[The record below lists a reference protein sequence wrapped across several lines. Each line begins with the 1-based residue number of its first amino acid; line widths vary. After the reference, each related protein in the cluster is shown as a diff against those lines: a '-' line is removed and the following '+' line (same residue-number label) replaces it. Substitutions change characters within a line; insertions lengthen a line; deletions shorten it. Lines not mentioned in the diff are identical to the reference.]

1 EVEQIVIFRAGN
13 VPVLMRNAG
22 AAPAG
27 AAHARV
33 VLDFEAPNSSA
44 LAWLN
49 TGKFAA
55 TRIVD
60 TVAKT
65 IRLEVYE
72 ISKVPASA
80 KTIRIQDPEG
90 VPHQTWECFKL
101 TGGQGAAVFTET
113 VALG

>member
-1 EVEQIVIFRAGN
+1 
-13 VPVLMRNAG
+13 
-22 AAPAG
+22 
-27 AAHARV
+27 
-33 VLDFEAPNSSA
+33 
-44 LAWLN
+44 LN

-113 VALG
+113 VALGASINIGASKRGNRNIILITGGTTSGRV